1 MIKDWRIF
9 LKWKIRKLDIILRF
23 KLKGVK
29 CISLNVMEYIYVI
42 LIMNLFEKG
51 VFWLS
56 LV

>member
-29 CISLNVMEYIYVI
+29 CISLNVLEYKYVI
-42 LIMNLFEKG
+42 FIMNLFEKG
-51 VFWLS
+51 VYWLS